1 MGVAPEP
8 PGDLSRVA
16 RGVVSVPS
24 WVRLKDLIFSSTGHF
39 FERVVV
45 SHSRGTYFRAD
56 LTGAC
61 ALDFGS
67 FADPSLVGPATVLQ
81 GPRWAK
87 ERKKAFVACVSQVG
101 RESGF
106 TWGRRTV
113 C

>member
-8 PGDLSRVA
+8 LGDLSRVA

-24 WVRLKDLIFSSTGHF
+24 WVRLKDLIFLLTGHF
-39 FERVVV
+39 FRER
-45 SHSRGTYFRAD
+45 RGIPFAGNSFRAD

-67 FADPSLVGPATVLQ
+67 FTDPSLVGPAAELL

-87 ERKKAFVACVSQVG
+87 EKKGAFVACVSQVG

-106 TWGRRTV
+106 A
-113 C
+113 